1 MTDKTLQDRLRQ
13 QAITAD
19 EFGYLD
25 HARALNG
32 AADALDAQAERIKA
46 LEGALRGI
54 MPYWTHAWD
63 LVEGGLFIDK
73 QSVKKFDAAFQ
84 RARALL
90 EGK

>member
-32 AADALDAQAERIKA
+32 AADALDAQAERIRA
-46 LEGALRGI
+46 LEGALRGFL
-54 MPYWTHAWD
+54 A
-63 LVEGGLFIDK
+63 EFGDK
-73 QSVKKFDAAFQ
+73 ATNANVRQ
-84 RARALL
+84 ARALL
-90 EGK
+90 GE